1 MGDGKGG
8 ELGGDEGQ
16 GTGGERAGNGEKG
29 GRKRICDLS
38 RKHLELK
45 W

>member
-16 GTGGERAGNGEKG
+16 GTGGEGEVNG
-29 GRKRICDLS
+29 
-38 RKHLELK
+38 
-45 W
+45 